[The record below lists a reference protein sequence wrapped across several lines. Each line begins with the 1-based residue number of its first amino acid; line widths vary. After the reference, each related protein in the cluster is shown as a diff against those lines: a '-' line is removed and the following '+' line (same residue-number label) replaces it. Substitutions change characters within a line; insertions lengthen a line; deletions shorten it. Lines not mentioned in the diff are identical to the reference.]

1 MCTGTPDVPS
11 VPERQQMKLPDQGSN
26 AFSDKDS
33 RRRRRAMIAGLVTSP
48 TGAMGTANTSAT
60 SNTLG

>member
-1 MCTGTPDVPS
+1 
-11 VPERQQMKLPDQGSN
+11 MKLPDQGSS